1 MGSKKG
7 KRMKRQILKWIGLL
21 TCLWLFHVPAS
32 AVTGLVYTLRI
43 DGVIDPIT
51 AEYVN
56 RGIDTATKTG
66 ANALIIEMDTPGGL
80 DLSMR
85 KICQSILNSP
95 VPVIVYVYPTGSR
108 AASAGVFI
116 TLSSHLSAMA
126 PGTNIGAAHPV
137 DQKGEKASDKITN
150 DAAAYARSIAL
161 KRNKNADWAEKAV
174 RDSLSLSEDQAFA
187 QQVIDIQA
195 NDLNDLLAKLNG
207 KQVSLPHADITLNTQ
222 NARVVPIEMSWREN
236 FFHTLANPNV
246 AVILLLVGIY
256 GIIFEL
262 ATPGL
267 GFAGIG
273 GGICLLLAL
282 VSIEALPF
290 NFAGLILI
298 LAATVLFIVEVKTPT
313 HGMLTL
319 GGILTMIF
327 GIMLIFSPAGTPQEP
342 YISAR
347 VSWIT
352 IIIMT
357 LLTTAFF
364 VLVVTKGLQAIKRP
378 PALGLHLLKD
388 AIGIAKTELNPE
400 GIVHVQGE
408 EWRAISD
415 EGKVIH
421 SGSKV
426 QVVQVEGLTLHVKEI
441 SS

>member
-1 MGSKKG
+1 MKPEKG
-7 KRMKRQILKWIGLL
+7 KRMKRHFKQWIMLL
-21 TCLWLFHVPAS
+21 TCLWLFQSPAMP
-32 AVTGLVYTLRI
+32 ATGFVYTLKI

-56 RGIDTATKTG
+56 RGIETATRTG
-66 ANALIIEMDTPGGL
+66 ASAVIIEIDTPGGL

-95 VPVIVYVYPTGSR
+95 VPVIVYVSPTGAR

-116 TLSSHLSAMA
+116 TLSAHLSAMA

-137 DQKGEKASDKITN
+137 NQSGEKSSDKITN
-150 DAAAYARSIAL
+150 DAAAYARTIAL
-161 KRNKNADWAEKAV
+161 KRDKNADWAEKAV
-174 RDSLSLSEDQAFA
+174 RESLSLTDTQALDQK
-187 QQVIDIQA
+187 VIDSRA
-195 NDLNDLLAKLNG
+195 VDLNDLLFQIDG
-207 KQVSLPHADITLNTQ
+207 KIITMPHTELTLKTQ
-222 NARVVPIEMSWREN
+222 NARVQAIPMSWREN
-236 FFHTLANPNV
+236 FFHTLANPNI

-282 VSIEALPF
+282 VSLEALPF

-298 LAATVLFIVEVKTPT
+298 LASVVLFIVEIKTPT
-313 HGMLTL
+313 HGVLTL
-319 GGILTMIF
+319 GGILTLIF
-327 GIMLIFSPAGTPQEP
+327 GLMLIFSPTGTPQEP
-342 YISAR
+342 YISAK

-357 LLTTAFF
+357 LLTTGFF
-364 VLVVTKGLQAIKRP
+364 VIVVTKGVEAYKRS
-378 PALGLHLLKD
+378 PALGLHLLQN
-388 AIGIAKTELNPE
+388 ASGIAKTALNPD

-408 EWRAISD
+408 EWGAISD
-415 EGKVIH
+415 EGEMIP
-421 SGSKV
+421 SGSKIHV
-426 QVVQVEGLTLHVKEI
+426 TKVEGLILHVKKDT
-441 SS
+441 